1 MLDAAAPEIMVGHDR
16 RDLHR
21 QKAARGPVEEVVE
34 AMPALA
40 HHHQRAQF
48 YRQVVNVP
56 FKAIGGGDRP
66 EPMFETFHRHPDR
79 AGEGDAHEKTAAVA
93 IAELGVAHDVAILR
107 GDEAG
112 DRRNDPL
119 TAETG
124 YEQHKIGL
132 GLRNTI
138 SSKRRL
144 EEHTSELQSLMR
156 I

>member
-48 YRQVVNVP
+48 YRPVVNVP

-66 EPMFETFHRHPDR
+66 ATIFETFHPHPDR
-79 AGEGDAHEKTAAVA
+79 AGE
-93 IAELGVAHDVAILR
+93 AEI
-107 GDEAG
+107 
-112 DRRNDPL
+112 RRAPCR
-119 TAETG
+119 TSVCT
-124 YEQHKIGL
+124 L
-132 GLRNTI
+132 GL
-138 SSKRRL
+138 SS
-144 EEHTSELQSLMR
+144 
-156 I
+156 